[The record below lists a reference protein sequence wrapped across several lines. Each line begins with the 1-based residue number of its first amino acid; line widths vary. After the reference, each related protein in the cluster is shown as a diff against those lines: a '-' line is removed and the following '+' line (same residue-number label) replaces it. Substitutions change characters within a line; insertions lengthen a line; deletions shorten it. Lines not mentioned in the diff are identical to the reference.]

1 MKTLGE
7 AQEMIAALK
16 TDLEYAENERRK
28 LAEQVRTAEEEYKS
42 LESDFN
48 HIDRLLE
55 KETNRVTEEIVKKNY
70 WKDLALQEMQA
81 YKQLE
86 RQYKGL
92 LISYRKL
99 ADKE

>member
-48 HIDRLLE
+48 HIDR
-55 KETNRVTEEIVKKNY
+55 
-70 WKDLALQEMQA
+70 
-81 YKQLE
+81 
-86 RQYKGL
+86 QYKGL